1 MKITLV
7 RHTEVQEKYHKRY
20 NGHIDI
26 GLSSLGVTQAKNLAS
41 YFKEREFDLV
51 YCSDLK
57 RARDTLSPFV
67 QADQAIYTPK
77 LREKSWGKHEGLS
90 FDEIIA
96 EGEIEYVD
104 FVSWIN
110 ALGGEDYELYV
121 QRVREF
127 FLEYLITQEVEKT
140 LVVTHAGVI
149 RVLMAIVQKISLEK
163 AFSIDVPYSA
173 YLIFDTDMMSFS
185 EVKYNFS

>member
-1 MKITLV
+1 MFRLKTSK
-7 RHTEVQEKYHKRY
+7 RH
-20 NGHIDI
+20 
-26 GLSSLGVTQAKNLAS
+26 
-41 YFKEREFDLV
+41 
-51 YCSDLK
+51 
-57 RARDTLSPFV
+57 
-67 QADQAIYTPK
+67 
-77 LREKSWGKHEGLS
+77 
-90 FDEIIA
+90 EIIA

-110 ALGGEDYELYV
+110 ALDGEDYELYV

-127 FLEYLITQEVEKT
+127 FLEYLISQDVAKV

-173 YLIFDTDMMSFS
+173 YLIFDTDLMSFS